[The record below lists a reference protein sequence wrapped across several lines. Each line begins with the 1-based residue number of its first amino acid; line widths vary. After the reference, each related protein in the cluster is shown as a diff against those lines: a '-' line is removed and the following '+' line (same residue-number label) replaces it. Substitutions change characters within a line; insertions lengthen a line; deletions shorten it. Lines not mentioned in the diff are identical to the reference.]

1 MATLVLHHQTSPAQD
16 AEALHQA
23 FKGFSS
29 INLYIILIVLVLTV
43 LCFMFLTIN
52 EHKFI

>member
-23 FKGFSS
+23 FKGFHK
-29 INLYIILIVLVLTV
+29 LIP
-43 LCFMFLTIN
+43 F
-52 EHKFI
+52 